1 MSNEKAL
8 VKQESTAVASVNQM
22 RGFERID
29 LREVSMP
36 RVKVMQ
42 ALSPELEDE
51 EYGFRPGDIIHG
63 ALMEKLPENFIP
75 LLIWDSRI
83 LFSSREEGSKI
94 LCRANDGKHGYSE
107 GLDTPKLCSCCPYG
121 QWNGDNPP
129 ECTLTINVLALF
141 EGYDMPVVIQFANTS
156 WKYGNR
162 FKQMALFSGGDIFSR
177 KYKLKSKKESNEK
190 GTYYVIQVKP
200 AGLPTEEEYKK
211 AEALYER
218 FLNVTVVTDV
228 EDERDVI
235 EAQAE
240 TEY

>member
-1 MSNEKAL
+1 MSNAL
-8 VKQESTAVASVNQM
+8 IKQESNAVTSVNQA

-42 ALSPELEDE
+42 GLSPELEDE
-51 EYGFRPGDIIHG
+51 DYDFRPGDIIHG
-63 ALMEKLPENFIP
+63 LLMEKLPENFIP
-75 LLIWDSRI
+75 LQVWDSRI

-94 LCRANDGKHGYSE
+94 LCRANDGRHGFPE
-107 GLDTPKLCSCCPYG
+107 GADTPRPCSSCPHG

-162 FKQMALFSGGDIFSR
+162 FKQMAVYSGGDIFSR
-177 KYKLKSKKESNEK
+177 KYKLKSKRESNDK
-190 GTYYVIQVKP
+190 GTYYVIQAKP

-218 FLNVTVVTDV
+218 FLNVTVVADV
-228 EDERDVI
+228 EDEMDEI
-235 EAQAE
+235 EVEVE